1 MAGSNVFKIEVVAKG
16 FGDLVKDIVFIGGAV
31 AELYADLPVPEE
43 IRTTEDVDV
52 VVKIVSRIEFNKFE
66 ENLRQLGFKNDIS
79 QGAPICRWIYNGIK
93 VDVMPMDGSV
103 LGFGNIWY
111 EEGFSKKEQ
120 ITLPNNID
128 IFIFPLMIYM
138 ASKMEAV
145 KDRGLSDLRISHDF
159 EDIVYLFDN
168 CSKII
173 EKYVAADENIRLYL
187 AKEFSNLMQQPVFKE
202 AVLYALPYGSQEDRV
217 TEILDKIE
225 YISKTSSKPE
235 IR

>member
-1 MAGSNVFKIEVVAKG
+1 MAGSNIFKIEIVAKG

-52 VVKIVSRIEFNKFE
+52 IVKIVSRIEFNKFE
-66 ENLRQLGFKNDIS
+66 ETLRQLGFKNDIS

-93 VDVMPMDGSV
+93 VDVMPMESSV

-120 ITLPNNID
+120 ITLPNGID

-145 KDRGLSDLRISHDF
+145 KDRGLSDLRVSHDF
-159 EDIVYLFDN
+159 EDIIYLFDN
-168 CSKII
+168 CGKII
-173 EKYVAADENIRLYL
+173 EKYVAADENIRIYL
-187 AKEFSNLMQQPVFKE
+187 AKEFSNLMKLSVFKE
-202 AVLYALPYGSQEDRV
+202 AVLYALPYGSQKDRI
-217 TEILDKIE
+217 TEILKKIE
-225 YISKTSSKPE
+225 YIAKQLS
-235 IR
+235 